1 MIANVKIEQD
11 KENKNIH
18 RVFIDGK
25 QIDKITHLD
34 FQVNPLEIPSVALNI
49 ERMSGVDFEGQA
61 EVNFL
66 KDPFTVQNACK
77 ILRDELLKH
86 GDLYDGFVASIL
98 SVLKENSR
106 CIGDGETEIIAEY
119 GENKLAEEILKR
131 IIGEEPNERKN

>member
-1 MIANVKIEQD
+1 MLANVKIEQD
-11 KENKNIH
+11 KENNHIH

-34 FQVNPLEIPSVALNI
+34 FEINPLEIPDVTLNI

-66 KDPFTVQNACK
+66 NNPFTVRAACK
-77 ILRDELLKH
+77 ILREELLEH
-86 GDLYDGFVASIL
+86 GDLYDEFKASII

-106 CIGDGETEIIAEY
+106 YIGDGEMEIIAEY
-119 GENKLAEEILKR
+119 GENQLAEEILKR
-131 IIGEEPNERKN
+131 IIGEEPNERKD

>member
-1 MIANVKIEQD
+1 MLANVKIEQD
-11 KENKNIH
+11 KENKHIH

-34 FQVNPLEIPSVALNI
+34 FQVNPLEFPSVTLNI

-66 KDPFTVQNACK
+66 KDPFTVRNACK
-77 ILRDELLKH
+77 ILREELLKH
-86 GDLYDGFVASIL
+86 GDLYKAFSASIY
-98 SVLKENSR
+98 SALKDMPE
-106 CIGDGETEIIAEY
+106 ETWIDEMPEI
-119 GENKLAEEILKR
+119 ILKR

>member
-1 MIANVKIEQD
+1 MLANVKIEQD

-25 QIDKITHLD
+25 QIEKITHLD
-34 FQVNPLEIPSVALNI
+34 FQVNPLEIPSVTLNI

-86 GDLYDGFVASIL
+86 EDLYRAFSASIY
-98 SVLKENSR
+98 SALKDISE
-106 CIGDGETEIIAEY
+106 DTEIDEMP
-119 GENKLAEEILKR
+119 EIILSR
-131 IIGEEPNERKN
+131 MIGED

>member
-11 KENKNIH
+11 KENKSIH

-34 FQVNPLEIPSVALNI
+34 FQVNPSEIPSVTLNI
-49 ERMSGVDFEGQA
+49 EQMSGIDFEGQA

-77 ILRDELLKH
+77 ILRDEILKH
-86 GDLYDGFVASIL
+86 EDLYRAFSASIY
-98 SVLKENSR
+98 SALKDISE
-106 CIGDGETEIIAEY
+106 DTEIDEMP
-119 GENKLAEEILKR
+119 EIILSR
-131 IIGEEPNERKN
+131 MIGED

>member
-1 MIANVKIEQD
+1 MLANVKIEQD

-25 QIDKITHLD
+25 QIEKITHLD
-34 FQVNPLEIPSVALNI
+34 FQVNPLEIPSVTLNI

-86 GDLYDGFVASIL
+86 EDLYRAFEL
-98 SVLKENSR
+98 SMYSALKEMPKEIR
-106 CIGDGETEIIAEY
+106 MGDMCMNETV
-119 GENKLAEEILKR
+119 NRILKR
-131 IIGEEPNERKN
+131 IIGED